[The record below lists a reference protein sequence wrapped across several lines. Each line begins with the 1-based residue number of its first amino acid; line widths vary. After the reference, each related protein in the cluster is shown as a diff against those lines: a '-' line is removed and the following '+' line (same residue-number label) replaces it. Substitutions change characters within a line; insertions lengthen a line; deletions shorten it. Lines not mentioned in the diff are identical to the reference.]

1 MFYKLLKKIDSI
13 LAFEKV
19 SAHCDIPCG
28 IYDPITAQIA
38 ALTVIRM
45 DDLIAELGQK
55 EKLTI
60 EDQARLS
67 RLVAEKET
75 HAVKVKE
82 EIRIIWGDFLKE
94 PQFQAFPQTH
104 GLVHKIMLQGSRA
117 KQHLDRNASL
127 ELLNLVNEFAE
138 IFWQSKKV
146 PTYKAKCPYAPA
158 EEVVYP
164 KLG

>member
-1 MFYKLLKKIDSI
+1 MFYSLLEKIDRLFS
-13 LAFEKV
+13 FEKA

-45 DDLIAELGQK
+45 DDLIAELAQK
-55 EKLTI
+55 GNLTI
-60 EDQARLS
+60 DDQARLS

-94 PQFQAFPQTH
+94 PQFEAFPQTH
-104 GLVHKIMLQGSRA
+104 GLVHRIMLQGSRA
-117 KQHLDRNASL
+117 KQHLDRSASL

-146 PTYKAKCPYAPA
+146 PTFKAKCPYAPG